1 MNLNIECNPE
11 HKTLGFLL
19 KLEHDQKLNEFY
31 LTFNEIFQNENNIE
45 QFKFIDKLLIL
56 RTNYDTKNCYNSFFH
71 HLDISVLYK
80 KTFEIQKK
88 AFFNARL
95 T

>member
-1 MNLNIECNPE
+1 MI
-11 HKTLGFLL
+11 
-19 KLEHDQKLNEFY
+19 
-31 LTFNEIFQNENNIE
+31 
-45 QFKFIDKLLIL
+45 KFIDKLLIL